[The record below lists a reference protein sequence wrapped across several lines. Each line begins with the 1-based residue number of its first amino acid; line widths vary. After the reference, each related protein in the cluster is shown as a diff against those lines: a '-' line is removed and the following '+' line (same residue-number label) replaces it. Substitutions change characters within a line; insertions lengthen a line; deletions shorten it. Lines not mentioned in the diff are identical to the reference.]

1 VKPVNGGS
9 SAKAASGSGGGKPRG
24 SRPTAPR
31 SWLLLGAA
39 LAATAVLWLVNRDAG
54 EKAVSGTLAS
64 LREMVFVLPPIF
76 IILGLLD
83 VWVPRERM
91 VKYLGEGSGLRGIL
105 IAFVL
110 GSAAAGPL
118 YAAFPV
124 ARVLLK
130 KGASMRSVLV
140 LLGAWS
146 PTKIPMLM
154 FEYANLGAR
163 FTLTRLAVDL
173 VGIAGIALLM
183 ERILG
188 PGDRDEIRATAEAD

>member
-1 VKPVNGGS
+1 MGSRGGR
-9 SAKAASGSGGGKPRG
+9 AASL
-24 SRPTAPR
+24 R
-31 SWLLLGAA
+31 SWILLAVA
-39 LAATAVLWLVNRDAG
+39 LAATLVIWLVNREIGAR
-54 EKAVSGTLAS
+54 AVGGTLAS
-64 LREMVFVLPPIF
+64 LKEMLFVLPPIF

-124 ARVLLK
+124 AQVLLR
-130 KGASMRSVLV
+130 KGASMRNILI

-146 PTKIPMLM
+146 TTKIPMLM

-163 FTLTRLAVDL
+163 FTFTRLAVDL

-183 ERILG
+183 ERMLG
-188 PGDRDEIRATAEAD
+188 PRDRDEIRAKADAR